1 MPVNTVGTVADLPY
15 IGTIANLSAASLD
28 YLPVAKQGRLVG
40 GSCAMSAAT
49 TVAAAVVTIKK
60 YPAGVV
66 ANAVT
71 CGTITVSQ
79 TGSAAGIV
87 TPLVITGS
95 ELNCTFAPGDTLVI
109 DNAAGSTGASV
120 GRFSLIIR
128 GV

>member
-1 MPVNTVGTVADLPY
+1 MPVTNVGTTADENY
-15 IGTIANLSAASLD
+15 YGQIANLSAASIT
-28 YLPVAKQGRLVG
+28 YIGVVKPARLVAG
-40 GSCAMSAAT
+40 VCAMSAAVT
-49 TVAAAVVTIKK
+49 AAPAVVTIKK

-66 ANAVT
+66 ANAVS

-95 ELNCTFAPGDTLVI
+95 ELNCSFAPNDTLVI

-120 GRFSLIIR
+120 GNFTLTLR